1 MKRRL
6 LLILLALLML
16 LQSLPAAAATPSDYD
31 INHPENLQAD
41 YLYGKA
47 CAAFDADTG
56 RVLFSK
62 NADSVVY
69 PASTTKILT
78 LLLALESDIPLD
90 QKVIIPAEAA
100 NVPKDS
106 SVVPVTPGE
115 EMTFQD
121 LLYGFHLKSGNDA
134 GVAIAILVSGTES
147 AFVKMMNDRAAELG
161 CTSTHFAN
169 PHGYHSDS
177 HYTTVNDMAKI
188 AMEAL
193 KNETFREIVSTS
205 VYNMGPTN
213 YRENRVVQ
221 NGYALM
227 DTTSV
232 YYREDCIGV
241 KSGYTKKAGNCFV
254 GAGERSGLTI
264 LTLSMNASGGEYR
277 WIDTIRLLKYGY
289 LQYDF
294 MSLESFLPALS
305 ATYSSLTIEN
315 AANND
320 PGSGVLSLELKQ
332 LNDVEYEIPVYKDS
346 ESYYS
351 TLNDLRGNTSVEW
364 KDDLR
369 APIEAGEVLGTLTVS
384 IDEETYVSASLVATR
399 DVAARPEPLALK
411 DIFPFLAVFD
421 LLAVRI
427 VLIIVLVLILL
438 LIFLNMRRK
447 AIARRRKR
455 ELYERRKREYE
466 RRRQMQRRQAQTHT
480 RGPQPGRRPEQP
492 VRRPRR

>member
-16 LQSLPAAAATPSDYD
+16 LQSLPASAATPSDYD
-31 INHPENLQAD
+31 IKHPENLVED
-41 YLYGKA
+41 FLYGKA
-47 CAAFDADTG
+47 CGAFDAATG

-69 PASTTKILT
+69 PASTTKIMT
-78 LLLALESDIPLD
+78 LLLAIESGIPLN
-90 QKVIIPAEAA
+90 QKIIIPAEAS
-100 NVPKDS
+100 NIPSDS

-134 GVAIAILVSGTES
+134 AIAIALLVSGDEKT
-147 AFVKMMNDRAAELG
+147 FVNMMNARAGELG

-169 PHGYHSDS
+169 PHGYHTDS

-193 KNETFREIVSTS
+193 KNETFRQIVSTS

-213 YRENRVVQ
+213 FRENLVVQ

-227 DTTSV
+227 DSSSV

-241 KSGYTKKAGNCFV
+241 KSGFTKKAGNCFV
-254 GAGERSGLTI
+254 GAGERSGLTV
-264 LTLSMNASGGEYR
+264 LTLSMNSGTGSTEYR

-294 MSLESFLPALS
+294 IPLDSFLSALS
-305 ATYSSLTIEN
+305 ASYSSLNIEN

-320 PGSGVLSLELKQ
+320 AANGVLSLELKQ
-332 LNDVEYEIPVYKDS
+332 LNDVEYEIPVFKDT
-346 ESYYS
+346 ESYYA
-351 TLNDLRGNTSVEW
+351 TLSELRNNTTVEW
-364 KDDLR
+364 KEDLR
-369 APIEAGEVLGTLTVS
+369 APIEAGEVMGTMTVT
-384 IDEETYVSASLVATR
+384 IDEDTYISASLVATR
-399 DVAARPEPLALK
+399 SVAARPEPLALK
-411 DIFPFLAVFD
+411 DIFPFLAVCD
-421 LLAVRI
+421 ILAVRI
-427 VLIIVLVLILL
+427 ILIAVVLLILL
-438 LIFLNMRRK
+438 LMILNLRHR
-447 AIARRRKR
+447 ARERRRKR
-455 ELYERRKREYE
+455 ELYERRRREYQ
-466 RRRQMQRRQAQTHT
+466 RRQQMQRQQSRPTHRT
-480 RGPQPGRRPEQP
+480 PPD
-492 VRRPRR
+492 RRPRR